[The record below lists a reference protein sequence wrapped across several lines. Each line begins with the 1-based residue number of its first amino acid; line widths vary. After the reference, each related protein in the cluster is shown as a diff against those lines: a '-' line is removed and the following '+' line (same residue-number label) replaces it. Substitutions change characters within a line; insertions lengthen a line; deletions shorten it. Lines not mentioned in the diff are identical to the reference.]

1 MGMGT
6 DTEMDV
12 AIGKLTLAQINLI
25 YRHLPIDLTFV
36 DENDIVKFYTDT
48 PVRVFSRSAG
58 VIGRKVQNCH
68 PREILPVVNRI
79 LDSYKSGEN
88 DTAEFFINKPGKQ
101 IFVNYLAVRDEY
113 GSGSG
118 NGGERWRRRKY
129 VGDIMRYHSPPGAP
143 SISLPEGIP
152 FTAFSK
158 VQASFQS
165 GAVCDDEPGG
175 RFPNHRGK
183 RRLYGR
189 RAAWEN
195 KRGNNKEK

>member
-1 MGMGT
+1 M
-6 DTEMDV
+6 EMDV

-79 LDSYKSGEN
+79 LDSFKSGEK

-101 IFVNYLAVRDEY
+101 IFVNYIAVRDENGVY
-113 GSGSG
+113 RGCLETNRSPLLSGR
-118 NGGERWRRRKY
+118 EAKQTAARKWKRKRRRK
-129 VGDIMRYHSPPGAP
+129 R
-143 SISLPEGIP
+143 E
-152 FTAFSK
+152 T
-158 VQASFQS
+158 
-165 GAVCDDEPGG
+165 
-175 RFPNHRGK
+175 
-183 RRLYGR
+183 
-189 RAAWEN
+189 
-195 KRGNNKEK
+195 KEIRWR

>member
-1 MGMGT
+1 MKDFSALLSKYHMGAGT

-79 LDSYKSGEN
+79 LGSFKSGEK

-101 IFVNYLAVRDEY
+101 IFVNYIAVRDENGVY
-113 GSGSG
+113 RGCLETMQDVEHIRSLGINRSPLLSGR
-118 NGGERWRRRKY
+118 EAKQTAARKWKRKRRRK
-129 VGDIMRYHSPPGAP
+129 R
-143 SISLPEGIP
+143 E
-152 FTAFSK
+152 T
-158 VQASFQS
+158 
-165 GAVCDDEPGG
+165 
-175 RFPNHRGK
+175 
-183 RRLYGR
+183 
-189 RAAWEN
+189 
-195 KRGNNKEK
+195 KEIRWR

>member
-1 MGMGT
+1 MKDFSALLSKYHMGADT

-79 LDSYKSGEN
+79 LDSFKSGEK
-88 DTAEFFINKPGKQ
+88 I
-101 IFVNYLAVRDEY
+101 
-113 GSGSG
+113 
-118 NGGERWRRRKY
+118 RRNFL
-129 VGDIMRYHSPPGAP
+129 ST
-143 SISLPEGIP
+143 S
-152 FTAFSK
+152 
-158 VQASFQS
+158 
-165 GAVCDDEPGG
+165 
-175 RFPNHRGK
+175 
-183 RRLYGR
+183 
-189 RAAWEN
+189 
-195 KRGNNKEK
+195 RGNRYL

>member
-1 MGMGT
+1 M
-6 DTEMDV
+6 

-79 LDSYKSGEN
+79 LGSFKSGEK

-101 IFVNYLAVRDEY
+101 IFVNYIAVRDENGVY
-113 GSGSG
+113 RSCLDGKQSRRRHGSGSG
-118 NGGERWRRRKY
+118 NGGERGRRRKY
-129 VGDIMRYHSPPGAP
+129 VGDNRRYHSPPGAP
-143 SISLPEGIP
+143 DISLPEGIP
-152 FTAFSK
+152 FTAFSE
-158 VQASFQS
+158 VQAPFQS
-165 GAVCDDEPGG
+165 SAVCDDEQGG
-175 RFPNHRGK
+175 
-183 RRLYGR
+183 
-189 RAAWEN
+189 
-195 KRGNNKEK
+195 